1 MKYDLAIIGGGPA
14 GLMAALRAGE
24 SGQKVILIE
33 KNERLGLKL
42 LMTGGG
48 RCNITNN
55 IPDYHKLAAS
65 FGSAG
70 RFLLSAFSRFG
81 VSETIDFFTSR
92 GLKIKIEKDNQV
104 FPQSDR
110 AVDVLNILV
119 DGVKRS
125 GGLILTG
132 DPVQKFIFAKKK
144 ITGLILS
151 SGQKIAAVNYLLA
164 TGGLSYPATGSSGD
178 GYQWLQEFGHTI
190 IPLRPAL
197 GSILVKEKFVKD
209 LEGLSLETVAL
220 RLFCRGKKIAQES
233 GPIIFTAVGLSG
245 PAVLNLSRYID
256 FNRTADWQIALDLQP
271 QYLSDDLARRLQA
284 DLMGNNKFLK
294 NSLEGLVPLRLA
306 ETLLNLAGFSS
317 NKLANSLNRVERERL
332 VGLMKKLNLTVQAIA
347 GYERAM
353 ATGGGVDLKEVDSRT
368 LRSKIISN
376 LFIAGEILDLVGPTG
391 GYNLQLAWSTGQAV
405 GAAVGAE

>member
-1 MKYDLAIIGGGPA
+1 MKYDLAVIGGGPA

-65 FGSAG
+65 FGSSG

-81 VSETIDFFTSR
+81 VSETMDFFTRR

-119 DGVKRS
+119 DGIKRS
-125 GGLILTG
+125 GGLIMTG
-132 DPVQKFIFAKKK
+132 CPVQKFILAKKK
-144 ITGLILS
+144 ITGLFLS
-151 SGQKIAAVNYLLA
+151 DGQKISAVNYLLA

-190 IPLRPAL
+190 TPLRPAL
-197 GSILVKEKFVKD
+197 GSILVKEKFVKN
-209 LEGLSLETVAL
+209 LEGLSLETVVL
-220 RLFCRGKKIAQES
+220 RLYSQGKKLAQES
-233 GPIIFTAVGLSG
+233 GPIIFTAGGLSG
-245 PAVLNLSRYID
+245 PAALNLSRYID
-256 FNRTADWQIALDLQP
+256 FNQAVDWQVALDLQP
-271 QYLSDDLARRLQA
+271 QSSLDDLGRRLQA
-284 DLMGNNKFLK
+284 VLMGNNKFLK
-294 NSLEGLVPLRLA
+294 NSLEGLGPLRLA
-306 ETLLNLAGFSS
+306 ETLLTLAVLSS

-332 VGLMKKLNLTVQAIA
+332 TGLMKKFNLTVQAIA
-347 GYERAM
+347 GYDRAM
-353 ATGGGVDLKEVDSRT
+353 VTGGGVSLKEVDSRT